1 MLEREDGWHMASEK
15 ADYARVRTHLLVG
28 VTSSSLAVAAA
39 TTFIA
44 LAALLSFVPEPQDTG
59 NAWTLHGTLAPN
71 DMPDVPL
78 PDGAKRV

>member
-1 MLEREDGWHMASEK
+1 MPTFTRHDRAYPAVSSQFAQLRQERIHAGQPYLVLEREDGWHMAGEK

-44 LAALLSFVPEPQDTG
+44 LA
-59 NAWTLHGTLAPN
+59 
-71 DMPDVPL
+71 
-78 PDGAKRV
+78 RC